1 MFLHRVKMNWK
12 KHQTL
17 TLTILLVA
25 LAQIVLGNVLGDGLF
40 SDYAT
45 LKVGVLVVAA
55 TVAWAFLKTSWELG
69 TVYYKRLRTFMGAL
83 RKFCR
88 DYWSKTAAV

>member
-25 LAQIVLGNVLGDGLF
+25 LARIVLKDVFGDGLF

-45 LKVGVLVVAA
+45 LKFGVVVVAA
-55 TVAWAFLKTSWELG
+55 TLAWAFLKTFWELG
-69 TVYYKRLRTFMGAL
+69 TVYYKRLCTFVVAL
-83 RKFCR
+83 RRFCR
-88 DYWSKTAAV
+88 EYWSRTAAV

>member
-25 LAQIVLGNVLGDGLF
+25 LARIVLEDAHGAAPLDGYAILQIGVRVL
-40 SDYAT
+40 
-45 LKVGVLVVAA
+45 AA
-55 TVAWAFLKTSWELG
+55 TVAWAFLKTCWELG
-69 TVYYKRLRTFMGAL
+69 TVYYKRLCTFVGAL

-88 DYWSKTAAV
+88 EYWSRTAAV